1 MMRMTKLVLM
11 RMMMK
16 VVRMSVAMIRV
27 MMILKVVLSKHHNGY
42 HPSFEDIIA
51 RVFTRV
57 DCSIA
62 HLV

>member
-1 MMRMTKLVLM
+1 MTKLVLM

-27 MMILKVVLSKHHNGY
+27 MMILKVVLLKHHSGY
-42 HPSFEDIIA
+42 HPFFEDIIA

>member
-1 MMRMTKLVLM
+1 MIYDL
-11 RMMMK
+11 
-16 VVRMSVAMIRV
+16 MIRV
-27 MMILKVVLSKHHNGY
+27 MMILKVVLLKHHNGY